1 MTTLRRSPLFHI
13 LAGMA
18 IGSLFLLS
26 LVPGLAIGAPLVAI
40 TKPPQGAVVSGQIWI
55 DVAFSATNNLPVTRL
70 EVYIDDQLAREV
82 DLAQPLLVGRQSFNW
97 DFSYASNTVHKISAR
112 AIDAGNN
119 AAMASITVQVQ
130 NATTSGPDV
139 IPPVVRIYYPAQG
152 ARVSGRTEIKA
163 EATDNV
169 GVEVVYFYIDGR
181 LHKMMMNTPPY
192 VAAWDTTKETDGPH
206 VLEAVAVDRAENE
219 ARSAQVTVIV
229 ENRSMTTMP
238 AGGAGSLLAQG
249 LNGGVSPSPLPTA
262 TAAPATQ
269 PLPETTAA
277 PAPIPAP
284 APSPVAV
291 AEPLGA
297 PAASLQTKPTGASE
311 AAAATASEKAGTV
324 AMAPEISRLPQ
335 PAQRPVSGSS
345 GTAGKPAAAGDEKA
359 NATAAPRIVNV
370 VPWAPLPSYPAPAP
384 TITLPSI
391 SSSAPLAGLQERVA
405 SLPVSTRITPAT
417 PIRSEEPSLGRPSI
431 PAKLPTDIPAAR
443 GVAKSATLAEKPDV
457 LKGASAVAAPRS
469 AALSAAPPV
478 ATGLAPAPAPKTS
491 ALQTTQPV
499 AETGKRQSG
508 LGLLAERP
516 VPSSS
521 PIEKSNVTPIGLPTA
536 TPSSKPIEIRPA
548 LTLAPESKAMP
559 HSGLARVT
567 PPQSVAAT
575 TPMKTTELKAPQSE
589 RTEKLALGI
598 QPPAAKLITDA
609 VIAEYKARPVPAA
622 RMYARLPEPRAPQMP
637 SGGRITQPDKPQEA
651 IAAVPVA
658 IHKIRDI
665 KIVFDGEVLSLR
677 AAPETRRG
685 ISLAPL
691 REIFEK
697 TDGVLYW
704 FPVEKKV
711 HAVNKTV
718 DMKLR
723 IGDPKVRVNGEER
736 VLEIAPYIKQGRT
749 MLPLQFIADVLDVS
763 ITVNSATGQIIIS
776 SNQM

>member
-13 LAGMA
+13 LAGLA
-18 IGSLFLLS
+18 IGSLLLFS

-40 TKPPQGAVVSGQIWI
+40 TKPPQGAIVSGQIWI

-70 EVYIDDQLAREV
+70 EIYIDDQLAREV
-82 DLAQPLLVGRQSFNW
+82 DLAQPLLTGRQSFNW

-229 ENRSMTTMP
+229 ENRSMTTMS

-249 LNGGVSPSPLPTA
+249 INGGLSPSPLPTA
-262 TAAPATQ
+262 ASALQ
-269 PLPETTAA
+269 
-277 PAPIPAP
+277 PAPGAAAMS
-284 APSPVAV
+284 APSPASV
-291 AEPLGA
+291 AESLAVPT
-297 PAASLQTKPTGASE
+297 ASLETPNPGGASE
-311 AAAATASEKAGTV
+311 AAAATPSEKTGTV
-324 AMAPEISRLPQ
+324 AVAPGISGLPQ
-335 PAQRPVSGSS
+335 PAHMPVAVSS
-345 GTAGKPAAAGDEKA
+345 GPAGKPAPAGEEHVSA
-359 NATAAPRIVNV
+359 ATAPKIVNV
-370 VPWAPLPSYPAPAP
+370 VPWAPLPSYPTPAP

-391 SSSAPLAGLQERVA
+391 ASSAPLAGLQERVA
-405 SLPVSTRITPAT
+405 SLPVSARITPAT
-417 PIRSEEPSLGRPSI
+417 PSFAETPSLGRPSATTTQ
-431 PAKLPTDIPAAR
+431 PVGAPAAR
-443 GVAKSATLAEKPDV
+443 WPAKSATPAEKPGV
-457 LKGASAVAAPRS
+457 PAGTSTVVAPRPS
-469 AALSAAPPV
+469 ALSAASP
-478 ATGLAPAPAPKTS
+478 AGTGLAPAPALKAS
-491 ALQTTQPV
+491 ALQTTRPV

-516 VPSSS
+516 VPSSLS
-521 PIEKSNVTPIGLPTA
+521 PIEKASVTPAEPAMT
-536 TPSSKPIEIRPA
+536 TPSPKPVEVRPA
-548 LTLAPESKAMP
+548 LTLAPDSKATP

-567 PPQSVAAT
+567 PPQPAAAKAT
-575 TPMKTTELKAPQSE
+575 ATKAPQAACP
-589 RTEKLALGI
+589 EKLALGV
-598 QPPAAKLITDA
+598 QAPATKLITDA
-609 VIAEYKARPVPAA
+609 IIAEYKGQPIPAG
-622 RMYARLPEPRAPQMP
+622 RMLARLPEQRMSAAPA
-637 SGGRITQPDKPQEA
+637 GGRITQPDKPQEA
-651 IAAVPVA
+651 VAAVPVA

-711 HAVNKTV
+711 HAVNKAV